1 MGMFCSKLCQTEE
14 DFVYVPYYDNGQVG
28 ACNEGENEGAMAYQ
42 SRGGGSPQGPPVT
55 HLQPNMQPMFG
66 NTGSQQLT
74 MMPQQMQVVQQ
85 AAPAP
90 QQQQGI
96 PVKPIKP
103 VPIMGIP
110 VPRPVQAAVTPG
122 QQQQKNP
129 EPQQQLADT
138 VVVGSGGAIGG
149 HQSYGSSMSSS
160 YPTSYQ
166 PACMECLGGG
176 SRGSSY

>member
-1 MGMFCSKLCQTEE
+1 MGTFCSKLCQTEE
-14 DFVYVPYYDNGQVG
+14 DYVYVPYYDNGQVAAG
-28 ACNEGENEGAMAYQ
+28 NEGGNEGAMAYQ
-42 SRGGGSPQGPPVT
+42 SGGGRMPQVPPAT

-66 NTGSQQLT
+66 NSQGG

-85 AAPAP
+85 AVPAP

-110 VPRPVQAAVTPG
+110 VPRPIQAAVTPG
-122 QQQQKNP
+122 QQQQNP
-129 EPQQQLADT
+129 EPHQPVDT
-138 VVVGSGGAIGG
+138 AAGGGGEGVGGGRV
-149 HQSYGSSMSSS
+149 SYGSSMSSS